1 MVWTNWR
8 LPKGC
13 WLHSIFSQKIHFV
26 SPFPLAG
33 TPTARMPFS
42 SVILSGILFIR
53 NPDWLERRNF
63 KIVPRSIQLEAS
75 CSEQHNLPRPCSR
88 SKFDFFKRSVFFFS
102 FSILFLFFHESSFY
116 RSKSCVSKFGFK
128 LYSDKYILLFF
139 IYTLVVGEERE
150 RESAIEP
157 ERENIRV
164 SLLWDKVR
172 RWLLRST
179 KS

>member
-102 FSILFLFFHESSFY
+102 FFLFLFCFCFSTSHHFTDQNLASLNLASNFTVTNTY
-116 RSKSCVSKFGFK
+116 CCFSYKHSWLGRK
-128 LYSDKYILLFF
+128 
-139 IYTLVVGEERE
+139 ERE
-150 RESAIEP
+150 R
-157 ERENIRV
+157 
-164 SLLWDKVR
+164 VR
-172 RWLLRST
+172 
-179 KS
+179 